1 MKKCRRNETG
11 LSESVWWGGALD
23 KEMALRMAEID
34 RPRKSKE
41 EELYGH
47 NRAGNKEVS

>member
-11 LSESVWWGGALD
+11 LSECVWWSGALD
-23 KEMALRMAEID
+23 DEMTRKMSVLD

-47 NRAGNKEVS
+47 NREGNKEVS